1 MAVMHE
7 SSSQSAPVSGIPF
20 SCNQEFTYMF
30 EEGEADGQFGPR
42 NHLVHGWR
50 LRGDVRADTLG
61 AALDD
66 LVVRH
71 EMLRTSIVLA
81 GTSRYQEVLQPSTA
95 ELSIRDMP
103 AAQGARHRLAEELLI
118 EIESGTLDI
127 RRLPHLRATAARF
140 DADDW
145 FLVIQAHHTV
155 TDGWSMRLIMR
166 DLAELYAAR
175 RGYGDGP
182 PQARQYREYVAWQHQ
197 HMTTTKID
205 AAREYWRA
213 KLAGARLL
221 VLPTDR
227 PASTGAPKLTSVH
240 RHHIAADVITAARR
254 LAAETRS
261 TLFMVVLAALK
272 VLMNRMTGMADI
284 VMPTFTPGRDHEQFE
299 NTIGPMFNFVAI
311 RTNLAGCRTFRDVL
325 VRTRATCIDSY
336 RHDIPFVHMLAEAP
350 ELMDP
355 LGSQDHAPCVFQ
367 IFPFPFALDGQLV
380 GDLRISELRRRLIS
394 QPVGCDVPD
403 GFLWTLNPHSDGDMI
418 GHLQF
423 RRNRFD
429 QSTISAAE
437 AEFSRLLR
445 DAVTAPDAV
454 LALA

>member
-1 MAVMHE
+1 MAVVH
-7 SSSQSAPVSGIPF
+7 QSGSRTAPVSGIPF

-42 NHLVHGWR
+42 NHIVHGWR
-50 LRGDVRADTLG
+50 LRGEVHADILR

-81 GTSRYQEVLQPSTA
+81 GASRYQEVLPPSSA

-103 AAQGARHRLAEELLI
+103 AAPDARDRLAEELLI

-127 RRLPHLRATAARF
+127 QLLPHLRATAARF
-140 DADDW
+140 DTDDW

-175 RGYGDGP
+175 RGCGNGP
-182 PQARQYREYVAWQHQ
+182 PPARQYREYVAWQHQ
-197 HMTTTKID
+197 HLGTAKIE
-205 AAREYWRA
+205 AMREYWRG
-213 KLAGARLL
+213 KLSGARLL

-240 RHHIAADVITAARR
+240 RHHIAADVITPARR

-261 TLFMVVLAALK
+261 TLFMVMLAAMK
-272 VLMNRMTGMADI
+272 VLLNRMTGAADI
-284 VMPTFTPGRDHEQFE
+284 VMPTFTPGRDHERFE
-299 NTIGPMFNFVAI
+299 NTVGPMFNFVPL
-311 RTNLAGCRTFRDVL
+311 RTNLAGCRAFRDVL
-325 VRTRATCIDSY
+325 VRTRATCIESY
-336 RHDIPFVHMLAEAP
+336 LHDLPFVHILAEAP
-350 ELMDP
+350 DLMDP
-355 LGSQDHAPCVFQ
+355 LGSQDHAPGVFQ

-380 GDLRISELRRRLIS
+380 GDLRIFEMRRRLIS
-394 QPVGCDVPD
+394 QPVGGDVPD
-403 GFLWTLNPHSDGDMI
+403 GLLWTLNPHSDGDLI

-429 QSTISAAE
+429 ESTIATAE
-437 AEFSRLLR
+437 AEFSQLLR
-445 DAVTAPDAV
+445 DAVTAPDAS